1 MVFAIIN
8 LLKHNNLLKGIA
20 MKAAQGFMV
29 ASSFMGSGSLGKY
42 TLAMLLEK
50 IAFVEPETPEA
61 EPGAFAETPSF
72 TCNVRLTL
80 DDNGDFHDFEV
91 ADEVGDISGGNTVVQ
106 YGLTTFDARVVAGKE
121 HVTFNIFD
129 RNDENQFITNGTFA
143 ESFRARADYYKLI
156 KDELYEK
163 LSKYHG
169 VGGGTVDINIK
180 TQEVVDIWVSSGSTL
195 EHHECGM
202 IVAADDDII
211 TLTCT
216 FANAG
221 ANLGR
226 LVA

>member
-1 MVFAIIN
+1 
-8 LLKHNNLLKGIA
+8 
-20 MKAAQGFMV
+20 MKTAQAFMV
-29 ASSFMGSGSLGKY
+29 ASSFMGSSSLGKY
-42 TLAMLLEK
+42 TLAILLEK
-50 IAFVEPETPEA
+50 INFVEPAKPKA
-61 EPGAFAETPSF
+61 KPGEFVDTPSF

-80 DDNGDFHDFEV
+80 YDNFDFHDFEV
-91 ADEVGDISGGNTVVQ
+91 VKHTGLYCGGNAVTEN
-106 YGLTTFDARVVAGKE
+106 GLTTFDARVLASKE
-121 HVTFNIFD
+121 HVTFNVFD
-129 RNDENQFITNGTFA
+129 RNTDNRFIVKGTFA
-143 ESFRARADYYKLI
+143 ENFRAQSDYYKLI

-180 TQEVVDIWVSSGSTL
+180 TQEVIDIWVSSGSTL

-202 IVAADDDII
+202 IVASDDDII

-221 ANLGR
+221 ANIGR

>member
-1 MVFAIIN
+1 
-8 LLKHNNLLKGIA
+8 LKKQLIKGIA
-20 MKAAQGFMV
+20 MKAVKGFMM
-29 ASSFMGSGSLGKY
+29 ASSFMGSSSLGKY

-50 IAFVEPETPEA
+50 ISFVEPKAPKA
-61 EPGAFAETPSF
+61 KPGEFTDKPSF
-72 TCNVRLTL
+72 TCNARLTL
-80 DDNGDFHDFEV
+80 NENGDFYDFEV
-91 ADEVGDISGGNTVVQ
+91 VDHIGMHCGGNAITEK
-106 YGLTTFDARVVAGKE
+106 GLTTFDARIVASKE

-129 RNDENQFITNGTFA
+129 RNTDNRFIVKGTFA
-143 ESFRARADYYKLI
+143 EGFRARADYYKLI

-180 TQEVVDIWVSSGSTL
+180 TQEVVDIWVSSGNTL
-195 EHHECGM
+195 EQNECGI

-221 ANLGR
+221 ANTAQ
-226 LVA
+226 LVR

>member
-1 MVFAIIN
+1 
-8 LLKHNNLLKGIA
+8 
-20 MKAAQGFMV
+20 MKTAQGFMA
-29 ASSFMGSGSLGKY
+29 ASSFMGSSSLGKY

-50 IAFVEPETPEA
+50 IAFVEPEKPKA

-80 DDNGDFHDFEV
+80 DDNGGFHDFEV
-91 ADEVGDISGGNTVVQ
+91 VDEIGELIGGNTVVQ

-121 HVTFNIFD
+121 HVTFNLFG
-129 RNDENQFITNGTFA
+129 RNEQNKFIVEGTFA
-143 ESFRARADYYKLI
+143 ENFRSRSDYYKLV
-156 KDELYEK
+156 KDELYGK

-180 TQEVVDIWVSSGSTL
+180 TQEVVDIWVSSGNTL

-221 ANLGR
+221 ANTGR